1 MLLPQSCSLLG
12 QGMTTTSK
20 NGDKRIRVGIIG
32 ANPDR
37 GWAAQAHIPALKSL
51 SDDFEI
57 TALSTSRRESAEAA
71 SKLFGVPLAFD
82 NHQDLV
88 NSAVVDVVA
97 VTVKVPYHLELARA
111 ALDAGKAVY
120 CEWPLGNGL
129 KEAQTLA
136 TLAKKKGV
144 LAVAGL
150 QARSAPSVAYVH
162 DLIQQGNVGQV
173 LSTTLIGS
181 GMGWGPTVEPYNAYL
196 NDKKNGATMLS
207 IALGHAADALCHC
220 LGEVRELSA
229 TMTLRRKTFTI
240 AGTGETKPKTAE

>member
-1 MLLPQSCSLLG
+1 
-12 QGMTTTSK
+12 MTTTIK
-20 NGDKRIRVGIIG
+20 KGDKRIRVGIIG

-71 SKLFGVPLAFD
+71 SKLFGVPVAFD

-88 NSAVVDVVA
+88 NSADVDVVA
-97 VTVKVPYHLELARA
+97 ITVKVPYHLELATA

-129 KEAQTLA
+129 KEAETLA
-136 TLAKKKGV
+136 ALAKKKGA

-150 QARSAPSVAYVH
+150 QARSAPSVAYVR
-162 DLIQQGNVGQV
+162 DLIRQRDVGEV

-181 GMGWGPTVEPYNAYL
+181 GMGWGATGEPVQVYL
-196 NDKKNGATMLS
+196 NDKRNGATML
-207 IALGHAADALCHC
+207 
-220 LGEVRELSA
+220 
-229 TMTLRRKTFTI
+229 
-240 AGTGETKPKTAE
+240 